1 MKKRISRKKF
11 IIDAFTLLAAT
22 FALDAFWLEK
32 FFIETNEFYLGN
44 ATGKTEN
51 LRVIQVAD
59 LHLQKIQLQHELLA
73 KRINKIKPDLILFTG
88 DSVDRGS
95 KMDLFN
101 EYLTLFD
108 HNIKKVAILG
118 NREYSQ
124 DINIDKLK
132 AIYARHNGE
141 LMINHSKVYK
151 FGRDTISITGI
162 DDFYR
167 GNADFPLAMSQ
178 YTPADHHIVLSH
190 CPAHR
195 DIISKQQGDVPI
207 DCVLSGHTHGGQI
220 TFFGYAPYT
229 PGGSGRYVRGWYRD
243 QDPPLYVSK
252 GIGTTALPIRFG
264 SRAEIAIFNLKRR
277 A

>member
-1 MKKRISRKKF
+1 MNKRISRKKF

-73 KRINKIKPDLILFTG
+73 MRINKIKPDLILFTG

-118 NREYSQ
+118 NR
-124 DINIDKLK
+124 
-132 AIYARHNGE
+132 
-141 LMINHSKVYK
+141 
-151 FGRDTISITGI
+151 
-162 DDFYR
+162 
-167 GNADFPLAMSQ
+167 
-178 YTPADHHIVLSH
+178 
-190 CPAHR
+190 
-195 DIISKQQGDVPI
+195 
-207 DCVLSGHTHGGQI
+207 
-220 TFFGYAPYT
+220 
-229 PGGSGRYVRGWYRD
+229 
-243 QDPPLYVSK
+243 
-252 GIGTTALPIRFG
+252 
-264 SRAEIAIFNLKRR
+264 
-277 A
+277 